1 MTAPVLDRPRWTP
14 PRAANSLMGL
24 MLRTP
29 GLQRI
34 VGKSTALLTFTGRKT
49 GRRITTPLSY
59 VRDGERIVVT
69 GHRTRNW
76 WRNLRENPEVVV
88 RLAGK
93 NRSGVATILEGQD
106 AARALSRFFAAQP
119 QVAKMARVE
128 LDEAGQPRS
137 QDVDVV
143 ASYTTVVAIDLH

>member
-1 MTAPVLDRPRWTP
+1 
-14 PRAANSLMGL
+14 MGL

>member
-14 PRAANSLMGL
+14 PRAANSFMGL